1 MYVLLTTGH
10 FDRSVVKFTRTH
22 PELKKPLAKTLK
34 NLEANPF
41 LSSLRLHP
49 LGGELEGLHAV
60 SVTHAYRITL
70 TLRVSKKRNCP
81 AQQRK
86 PRRSVSIA
94 GIAVR
99 RETKMA

>member
-10 FDRSVVKFTRTH
+10 FDRRVAKFMRTH
-22 PELKKPLAKTLK
+22 PELKKPLAKALR

-70 TLRVSKKRNCP
+70 TLRVTKK
-81 AQQRK
+81 
-86 PRRSVSIA
+86 
-94 GIAVR
+94 
-99 RETKMA
+99 